1 MTGILTDKK
10 RASLRLRSLAGPD
23 GATATE
29 YVIVITLIA
38 GVIIAVVFVIGGQ
51 LSGFFEV
58 AANVF

>member
-10 RASLRLRSLAGPD
+10 RASLRLRSLARSD